1 MSTHFVLAT
10 LVVLDY
16 VAIIA
21 EYLLNYELKKVSFEM
36 WRWRR
41 MQEVVRTNRVKNEV
55 LPAVRKERNILHVR
69 K

>member
-1 MSTHFVLAT
+1 MSTLFLLAR
-10 LVVLDY
+10 LIVLDY